1 MKNKH
6 SQKIKSGLLILA
18 KIIAREEIKNESDR
32 IDKFVIFPSTRN
44 VIKDNFIEYSSRFNF
59 KNSNKIID
67 KVKCR

>member
-18 KIIAREEIKNESDR
+18 KIIAREEIKNESDGVN
-32 IDKFVIFPSTRN
+32 KFVFLPSTRN
-44 VIKDNFIEYSSRFNF
+44 ILKNNFIEQGSRFNF
-59 KNSNKIID
+59 KNNKIID